1 MVRKCFYFFVVIV
14 VFFAVE
20 VQAQQFLM
28 LQKGANEKS
37 RLKYEQG
44 DEIVYRQKGR
54 DYFISDRIVELRPD
68 FLVLTENILRPEEI
82 DAVYVADK
90 DERNLTL
97 RNLSTLFMAGGALLF
112 VTETINGL
120 YQEGRLSYSPGGLIT
135 GGSLFAGG
143 FILSR
148 VKYRYFKNKGRN
160 KIQIIYLGEE

>member
-1 MVRKCFYFFVVIV
+1 MVRKCFYFFVFIV

-37 RLKYEQG
+37 RLIYEQG
-44 DEIVYRQKGR
+44 DDIVYRQKGR
-54 DYFISDRIVELRPD
+54 DYFISDRIVELHPD

-82 DAVYVADK
+82 AAVYVGDK

-97 RNLSTLFMAGGALLF
+97 GNLSTLFLAGGALLF
-112 VTETINGL
+112 VAETINGL
-120 YQEGRLSYSPGGLIT
+120 YQDGHLSYSRGGLIT
-135 GGSLFAGG
+135 GGSLLAGG

-160 KIQIIYLGEE
+160 KIQIIYLGEK